1 MVRPPEA
8 KKLAPAPPKGL
19 RGPIFNFRAAQPC
32 FATIFVFY
40 FFLMFFG
47 IFAKVCTSIFMI
59 RPKKKFGGLF
69 FGIFSLFI

>member
-1 MVRPPEA
+1 MVRSPEA
-8 KKLAPAPPKGL
+8 KKPAPAPPKGL
-19 RGPIFNFRAAQPC
+19 QGPILDFRAAQPC

-47 IFAKVCTSIFMI
+47 IFGKVCPSIFMI
-59 RPKKKFGGLF
+59 RPKKIFGGLF